1 MSHLGVFKDF
11 LEFFFMFFQY
21 KMRYI
26 VVITKKN
33 PLLVCGC
40 DKQICPTGSLAS
52 FVMPIIAPQDRFFYP
67 TLTLL
72 RILIIFQIV
81 WIMGITRKLSR
92 KLTKSLRN
100 RRIFNVPR

>member
-1 MSHLGVFKDF
+1 MVSK
-11 LEFFFMFFQY
+11 
-21 KMRYI
+21 
-26 VVITKKN
+26 KKN
-33 PLLVCGC
+33 PLFVCGW
-40 DKQICPTGSLAS
+40 DKQICPSGSLAS
-52 FVMPIIAPQDRFFYP
+52 LVMPIIDPQNRFFYP
-67 TLTLL
+67 TLTHL